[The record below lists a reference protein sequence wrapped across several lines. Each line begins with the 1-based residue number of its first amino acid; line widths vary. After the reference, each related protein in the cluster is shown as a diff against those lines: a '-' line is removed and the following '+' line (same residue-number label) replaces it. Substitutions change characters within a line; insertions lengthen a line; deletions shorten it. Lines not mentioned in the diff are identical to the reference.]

1 MNRLSR
7 TAALATSVLVV
18 LGVAGTSASTA
29 ADSHEQPY
37 VVVLKDSVVDPE
49 AVSAKNT
56 KQYGGARQAVFVHAL
71 KGYAAMMTPAQAAAL
86 ENDSSVRFVTREGTY
101 RSSPSSGREPA
112 PCKELQ
118 GDGQCLPDWAD
129 RINADRSSTRSGDG
143 RRSVNVNVA
152 IIDSGIAGDQPDLN
166 VKGGT
171 DCLTGA
177 PVMPGD
183 SLNDVVGH
191 GTARAGVVAAKD
203 NNIGVVGV
211 APGTPVWAVKAFP
224 NDGGPASDAAVLC
237 AIDWVTS
244 TRTDNDATNDIA
256 VANMSFSKFNFQD
269 ADDGNCGAVNQDAM
283 HVAVC
288 NAVKSGVTLVASA
301 GNFRYDL
308 AGAAPA
314 SYDEVI
320 AVTAMADFDG
330 RPGGSADPKCHGFD
344 AGLDGHAD
352 DQASLWFSNF
362 ARSPA
367 DRRHTVS
374 APGVCIETTG
384 LPGFPHA
391 VEEGTN
397 YAAPAV
403 AGVAALCIA
412 KGRCGTSTP
421 GHNLRTIVDDAKE
434 YSRSHPRYGFLGDP
448 LRPIK
453 GRYYGP
459 LVAANRY

>member
-7 TAALATSVLVV
+7 MALATLVMAV
-18 LGVAGTSASTA
+18 PGIVGTHASTA
-29 ADSHEQPY
+29 ADSHEPTY
-37 VVVLKDSVVDPE
+37 VVVLKDSVVDP
-49 AVSAKNT
+49 AATSVKNT
-56 KQYGGARQAVFVHAL
+56 ERYGGARQAVFSHAL
-71 KGYAAMMTPAQAAAL
+71 KGYAATMTPTQATAL
-86 ENDSSVRFVTREGTY
+86 GNDPSVRFVTREDTY
-101 RSSPSSGREPA
+101 RSSPSPVRA
-112 PCKELQ
+112 AVRCKELQ
-118 GDGQCLPDWAD
+118 GEGQCLPDWAD
-129 RINADRSSTRSGDG
+129 RINAERSSTRSGDG
-143 RRSVNVNVA
+143 RGSVDVNVA
-152 IIDSGIAGDQPDLN
+152 IIDSGIAGNQPDLN

-171 DCLTGA
+171 DCLTGT
-177 PVMPGD
+177 PVAPGD
-183 SLNDVVGH
+183 SLNDVVGQ
-191 GTARAGVVAAKD
+191 GTARAGVVGAKD

-211 APGTPVWAVKAFP
+211 APGTPVWAVKVFP

-256 VANMSFSKFNFQD
+256 VANMSFSKFNFQE

-320 AVTAMADFDG
+320 TATAMADFDG
-330 RPGGSADPKCHGFD
+330 RPGGDADQDCYGSD

-352 DQASLWFSNF
+352 DQASLLFSNF
-362 ARSPA
+362 ARSQA
-367 DRRHTVS
+367 DRRHTVA

-384 LPGFPHA
+384 SPGFPYV
-391 VEEGTN
+391 VEQGTN

-403 AGVAALCIA
+403 TGVAALCIA
-412 KGRCGTSTP
+412 KGRCGTSSP
-421 GHNLRTIVDDAKE
+421 GRNLRTIVDDATK
-434 YSRSHPRYGFLGDP
+434 YNRSHPRYGFLGDP